1 MSEMP
6 IVHHKSC
13 EDLSDLQDEQVA
25 LTVTS
30 PPYWNSVDYDRH
42 AEDSGQWYRTRQ
54 YQGAGRD
61 YREYLQWLGKVFD
74 GILAKTRPG
83 GHCAIVIGTVL
94 WKGHHYPVPFDLTS
108 RMVDGGW
115 LFHQDFVWHKV
126 TGGVKRAGAFIQ
138 KPYPGYYYPNQMT
151 EYILVFRKPG
161 PPLYSN
167 RSKDEKQAAAVE
179 IDRVFTLD
187 IAHNLWNIPPV
198 PPGHLDHP
206 CPFPEEIPYR
216 LIRLYSYPGDV
227 VLDPFAGSG
236 QTLKVARALGRRAIG
251 YETVAKYVE
260 YAQRRFSEPLHL
272 RAMQIVARFEK
283 VPLGTPRLDVRKG
296 ERRRRSG
303 KRPDQLLLFGERS
316 KWRRHSRST

>member
-1 MSEMP
+1 MSETA
-6 IVHHKSC
+6 ILHNKSC
-13 EDLSDLQDEQVA
+13 EDLSDLRNEEVA

-42 AEDSGQWYRTRQ
+42 AEDSGQWYRTRR
-54 YQGAGRD
+54 YEGAGR
-61 YREYLQWLGKVFD
+61 EYHEYIEWLGKIFES
-74 GILAKTRPG
+74 LLEKTRPG

-94 WKGHHYPVPFDLTS
+94 WEGRHYPVPFDLTS
-108 RMVDGGW
+108 RMVRGGW

-126 TGGVKRAGAFIQ
+126 TGGVKRAGTFIQ

-161 PPLYSN
+161 PPIYAG
-167 RSKDEKQAAAVE
+167 RTKEQKQAAAVE
-179 IDRVFTLD
+179 IDRLFTLD

-227 VLDPFAGSG
+227 VLDPFAGTG
-236 QTLKVARALGRRAIG
+236 QTLKVALALGRKAVG

-260 YAQRRFSEPLHL
+260 YARRRLNEPLHV
-272 RAMQIVARFEK
+272 RPKQIVARFDK
-283 VPLGTPRLDVRKG
+283 IPLGTPRLDVRKG
-296 ERRRRSG
+296 QCRVRPRKKESG
-303 KRPDQLLLFGERS
+303 QMALFGERS
-316 KWRRHSRST
+316 R